1 MESGNDF
8 LAKLSV
14 DWEEAVSKAQKVKF
28 FILTFLDDFL
38 MEFQFGVRT
47 CSARIGIVLGR
58 GGGALD
64 NILPLF
70 SWHIGGHVGNG
81 GQYFPW
87 IHVEDCVREYNF
99 TSI

>member
-38 MEFQFGVRT
+38 MEF
-47 CSARIGIVLGR
+47 
-58 GGGALD
+58 
-64 NILPLF
+64 
-70 SWHIGGHVGNG
+70 
-81 GQYFPW
+81 
-87 IHVEDCVREYNF
+87 
-99 TSI
+99 